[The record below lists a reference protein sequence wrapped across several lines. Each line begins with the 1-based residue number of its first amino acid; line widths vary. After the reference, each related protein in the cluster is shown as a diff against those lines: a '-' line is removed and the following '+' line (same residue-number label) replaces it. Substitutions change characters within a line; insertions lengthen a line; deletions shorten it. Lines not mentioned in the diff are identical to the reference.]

1 MESAPNLARD
11 DMQRVLKNPALPS
24 FNHNL
29 YHKAMAL
36 ERRKMS
42 RSECIAQKVQE
53 VNDSSPPDTDAVIC
67 YHGDNTATGPRNLD
81 GYSTLKAP
89 LYDYRGY
96 YECGGVGYVAT

>member
-1 MESAPNLARD
+1 
-11 DMQRVLKNPALPS
+11 
-24 FNHNL
+24 
-29 YHKAMAL
+29 MAL

-96 YECGGVGYVAT
+96 YECGGVGYVATS